1 MWDFDSIYEQYSRL
15 VYFAAY
21 SVVKNND
28 EAFDISQ
35 EVFVRAYNNE
45 SKLCRMSE
53 VQLKGWL
60 YKVATNAALDIVRK
74 RKREVLYDTPP
85 FDMAD
90 GALGPEQEYIS
101 LESDTELMKAVNSLA
116 DIYRQPVILHFF
128 SGLGYQEIADILGV
142 TVGTIKSRMSRAKAQ
157 LKKELYEDSDDHSV
171 GEE

>member
-1 MWDFDSIYEQYSRL
+1 MWNFDSIYEQYSRL

-45 SKLCRMSE
+45 SKLCRMNE

-60 YKVATNAALDIVRK
+60 YKVATNAAFDVARK

-90 GALGPEQEYIS
+90 TAPGPEQEYIS
-101 LESDTELMKAVNSLA
+101 LESDTELMKAVNGLA

-157 LKKELYEDSDDHSV
+157 LKKELCEEVGDHSA